1 MGATFN
7 IHWKEDYTRILV
19 FQKKKTTSQSSKEF
33 DGFRNTTPLSA
44 AALLEAVTDICV
56 VLFMFSVTRGPK
68 SELWFVRL
76 Y

>member
-1 MGATFN
+1 MVGGN
-7 IHWKEDYTRILV
+7 NQEDYTKILV

-44 AALLEAVTDICV
+44 AALLEAVKDICV
-56 VLFMFSVTRGPK
+56 VLFMFSVTRGLR

-76 Y
+76 